1 MYPPIGK
8 FVLWSQLALSELKR
22 AMMSF
27 FIMLRY
33 QTFSGCYKVKKKQ
46 KKTQSFMTPRST
58 GNKENKYYLSRQD
71 IQHIQSS
78 KNQIDGVVIV
88 SCKLSTKV
96 KWPYSSA

>member
-1 MYPPIGK
+1 
-8 FVLWSQLALSELKR
+8 
-22 AMMSF
+22 
-27 FIMLRY
+27 
-33 QTFSGCYKVKKKQ
+33 
-46 KKTQSFMTPRST
+46 MTPRST